1 MKRILASVASI
12 LCLSAAGPALALNI
26 CIEGAYPPF
35 SELADDGTL
44 VGFDVDIANALCDE
58 MNVECE
64 MVKVDWDG
72 IIPALLEKK
81 CDAIVASMSITP
93 DRAQV
98 ISFTDKYYNTP
109 ARLVAVKGTDL
120 VDSPEGLAGKRLGV
134 QRGTVHQ
141 PFAEAHYPDADI
153 VLYGSQ
159 DEANLDL
166 IAGRLDAVMADSVV
180 LSLGF
185 LGTPQGADYAFFGE
199 PHLDPAIHGE
209 GVGIGVRKEDNDLRE
224 QLNGAIAAIRES
236 GVYDDISGKYFDFD
250 IYGE

>member
-81 CDAIVASMSITP
+81 CDAIVASM
-93 DRAQV
+93 
-98 ISFTDKYYNTP
+98 
-109 ARLVAVKGTDL
+109 
-120 VDSPEGLAGKRLGV
+120 
-134 QRGTVHQ
+134 
-141 PFAEAHYPDADI
+141 
-153 VLYGSQ
+153 
-159 DEANLDL
+159 
-166 IAGRLDAVMADSVV
+166 
-180 LSLGF
+180 
-185 LGTPQGADYAFFGE
+185 
-199 PHLDPAIHGE
+199 
-209 GVGIGVRKEDNDLRE
+209 
-224 QLNGAIAAIRES
+224 
-236 GVYDDISGKYFDFD
+236 
-250 IYGE
+250 